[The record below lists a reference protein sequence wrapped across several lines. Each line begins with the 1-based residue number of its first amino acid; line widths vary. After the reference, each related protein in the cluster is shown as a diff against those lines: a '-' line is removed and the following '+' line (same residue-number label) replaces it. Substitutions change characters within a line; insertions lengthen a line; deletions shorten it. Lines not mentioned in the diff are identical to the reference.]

1 MGNGYSPLHRSDY
14 SEALDSRPQACQA
27 EAMQHRL
34 VGRTAELRRLR
45 HALGRGSLQ
54 GAVIAGPAGVGKTRL
69 MREWLAS
76 LSKHRCAVRVSGTAA
91 AARIPFGAFAQ
102 LLPEHF
108 DAETSPL
115 EVLRAASTA
124 ITERDPDGRGLVV
137 AVDDAHLLDDGSATL
152 VHQLVELEQ
161 VFVALTVRTGE
172 PAPDPIVTVGKDDR
186 TEWVE
191 LAELT
196 PASTK
201 ALVEQVLGGPI
212 ETVTM
217 RQLWERTGGNPLFVT
232 ELVRGGLEAGSLVL
246 EGGAWRAHDRLT
258 VPTRLHEVL
267 AGRIRGLPEQS
278 RSVLSLLA
286 AAESFELRLLA
297 DLAGRHALESLEDLG
312 LVSVVQDRR
321 RHFVAVAHPLYAE
334 VARAETPPIA
344 AQGVSAD
351 LARAIKK
358 PGLRRRDDLLRW
370 AAWQLEAGEPAEPAD
385 LVEAARRAKAA
396 LDPQL
401 AERCA
406 EAALVGGG
414 GFEAR
419 LLHAEAIAAQGRTD
433 DAHGHFEQLAR
444 EAGDDQTRAQVA
456 LAHATS
462 LLFHAGNK
470 RAIEVLD
477 AASEAVSDAAWRDE
491 LEAML
496 VFAAAYLGELP
507 RAIDEG
513 GRLMSRLA
521 EGTAAVIRAA
531 VIHTYALVLMGRY
544 ETSANLIDQ
553 GLQTTE
559 QAGAAFP
566 IGEHLLQLNRVVGL
580 ETSGRIREAEQLV
593 RTQYQ
598 RAIASDTVDLRG
610 LLANNLGLALCFRG
624 DLEGFVLHLD
634 EALDALRER
643 DPVGVLPMALSF
655 AALAHAMNGG
665 LKSARQLLAEYD
677 AHIAGRTP
685 AFGENWRHRVDAWL
699 HPEGL
704 GEEAARLALHAG
716 EIARREHQIAFGA
729 LALHDAVRFGHPH
742 FVMEPLEEFASVAE
756 GTLIPAFAEHARVLH
771 ERDTARL
778 EDLSRRFEQMGADL
792 HAAEA
797 AAQASHLH
805 SRAGAHD
812 RARATRALALK
823 LAGNG
828 TRCRTLWRWIE
839 PPGSLTPRELEVARL
854 AATGM
859 PDRDIADKLI
869 ISPRTVG
876 NHLTAAY
883 AKLGVEGRTELR
895 PLITGEAD

>member
-1 MGNGYSPLHRSDY
+1 M
-14 SEALDSRPQACQA
+14 SR
-27 EAMQHRL
+27 RL

-45 HALGRGSLQ
+45 RAFGRGGVH
-54 GAVIAGPAGVGKTRL
+54 GAVIAGRAGVGKTRL
-69 MREWLAS
+69 VREWLTGIDGR
-76 LSKHRCAVRVSGTAA
+76 HPTVTVSGTAG

-108 DAETSPL
+108 DAEASPL

-137 AVDDAHLLDDGSATL
+137 AVDDAHLLDNGSATL

-161 VFVALTVRTGE
+161 VFVALTIRTGE

-191 LAELT
+191 LERLIPAE
-196 PASTK
+196 TK
-201 ALVEQVLGGPI
+201 ALAEQILGGPI
-212 ETVTM
+212 EPVTM

-232 ELVRGGLEAGSLVL
+232 ELVRGGLEARTLVL
-246 EGGAWRAHDRLT
+246 EGGTWRAHDRLT

-267 AGRIRGLPEQS
+267 AARIRGLPERT
-278 RSVLSLLA
+278 RSALLLLA

-297 DLAGRHALESLEDLG
+297 DLAGRQALESLEDLG
-312 LVSVVQDRR
+312 LISVVQDRR
-321 RHFVAVAHPLYAE
+321 RCSLAVVHPLYAE

-344 AQGVSAD
+344 ARGVASD

-358 PGLRRRDDLLRW
+358 PGLRRRGDLLRW

-396 LDPQL
+396 LDPRL

-406 EAALVGGG
+406 EAAVAGGG

-433 DAHGHFEQLAR
+433 DAHGQFEQLAL
-444 EAGDDQTRAQVA
+444 EATDDQARAQVA

-462 LLFHAGNK
+462 LLFHAGDK

-477 AASEAVSDAAWRDE
+477 AASETVSVAAWQDE

-513 GRLMSRLA
+513 RRLMSRLA
-521 EGTAAVIRAA
+521 QGTPAVIRAA

-544 ETSANLIDQ
+544 ETSAHLIDR

-566 IGEHLLQLNRVVGL
+566 IGEHLLQVNRVFGL

-593 RTQYQ
+593 RTQYEQ
-598 RAIASDTVDLRG
+598 AIASDTLDLRG

-624 DLEGFVLHLD
+624 DLEGFVRHLD

-643 DPVGVLPMALSF
+643 DPVGVFPIALSL
-655 AALAHAMNGG
+655 AALAHAMNGD
-665 LKSARQLLAEYD
+665 LTSARQLLAEYD
-677 AHIAGRTP
+677 AHIAGRIP

-704 GEEAARLALHAG
+704 GEEAARAALHAG
-716 EIARREHQIAFGA
+716 EIARGEHQIAFGA
-729 LALHDAVRFGHPH
+729 LALHDAVRFGYPH
-742 FVMEPLEEFASVAE
+742 FVMDPLEEFASVAE
-756 GTLIPAFAEHARVLH
+756 GTLLPAFAEHAHALH
-771 ERDTARL
+771 ERDTAGL

-792 HAAEA
+792 YAAEA

-805 SRAGAHD
+805 SQADAHD
-812 RARATRALALK
+812 RARATRGRALK
-823 LAGNG
+823 LAQNS

-839 PPGSLTPRELEVARL
+839 PPGSLTPRELEIARL

-859 PDRDIADKLI
+859 PDRDIADRLT

-876 NHLTAAY
+876 NHLSAVY

>member
-1 MGNGYSPLHRSDY
+1 MSW
-14 SEALDSRPQACQA
+14 
-27 EAMQHRL
+27 RL

-45 HALGRGSLQ
+45 RAFGRGGVH
-54 GAVIAGPAGVGKTRL
+54 GAVIAGRTGVGKTRL
-69 MREWLAS
+69 VREWLTGIEGR
-76 LSKHRCAVRVSGTAA
+76 HPTVTVSGTAA

-108 DAETSPL
+108 DAAASPL
-115 EVLRAASTA
+115 EVLRAASMA
-124 ITERDPDGRGLVV
+124 ITERDPDRRGLVV

-152 VHQLVELEQ
+152 VHQLVELEP
-161 VFVALTVRTGE
+161 VFVALTMRTGE

-191 LAELT
+191 LEELT

-201 ALVEQVLGGPI
+201 ALAEQMLGGHIDP
-212 ETVTM
+212 VTM

-232 ELVRGGLEAGSLVL
+232 ELVRGGLETGTLVL
-246 EGGAWRAHDRLT
+246 EGGMWRARVRLT

-267 AGRIRGLPEQS
+267 GARIRELPEQS
-278 RSVLSLLA
+278 RSALALLA
-286 AAESFELRLLA
+286 AAENFELRLLV
-297 DLAGRHALESLEDLG
+297 DVAGRQALETLEDLG
-312 LVSVVQDRR
+312 LVSMVQDRR
-321 RHFVAVAHPLYAE
+321 RCFLGVAHPLYAE

-344 AQGVSAD
+344 AQGVAAD

-370 AAWQLEAGEPAEPAD
+370 AAWQLEAGEPADPAD

-406 EAALVGGG
+406 EAAVAGGG

-419 LLHAEAIAAQGRTD
+419 LLRAEAIAAQGRSD
-433 DAHGHFEQLAR
+433 DAHGQFEQLAL
-444 EAGDDQTRAQVA
+444 EATEDQTRAQVA
-456 LAHATS
+456 LAHTTS
-462 LLFHAGNK
+462 LVFHAGDK
-470 RAIEVLD
+470 RAIEILD
-477 AASEAVSDAAWRDE
+477 TASEAVSDAVWRDE

-496 VFAAAYLGELP
+496 VFSAAYLGELP

-521 EGTAAVIRAA
+521 EGTPAVLRTA

-544 ETSANLIDQ
+544 ETSANLIDR
-553 GLQTTE
+553 GLRATE

-566 IGEHLLQLNRVVGL
+566 VGEHLLKLNRVLGL
-580 ETSGRIREAEQLV
+580 KTSGRIREAEQFV
-593 RTQYQ
+593 RTQYEQ
-598 RAIASDTVDLRG
+598 AIASNIVDLHG
-610 LLANNLGLALCFRG
+610 LLATNLGFALCFRG
-624 DLEGFVLHLD
+624 DVEGFVRHLD
-634 EALDALRER
+634 EAVAALRKR
-643 DPVGVLPMALSF
+643 DPVGVFPIALSL
-655 AALAHAMNGG
+655 AALAHAMNGD
-665 LKSARQLLAEYD
+665 LTYARQLLVEYD

-704 GEEAARLALHAG
+704 GEDAARLALRAG
-716 EIARREHQIAFGA
+716 DIARREHQIAYGA

-742 FVMEPLEEFASVAE
+742 LVMDPLEEFASVAE
-756 GTLIPAFAEHARVLH
+756 GTLIPAFAEHAHALQ

-792 HAAEA
+792 YAAET
-797 AAQASHLH
+797 AAQASHLYLQ
-805 SRAGAHD
+805 AGAHD
-812 RARATRALALK
+812 RARATRARALK
-823 LAGNG
+823 LAQNS

-839 PPGSLTPRELEVARL
+839 PPGSLTPRELEIARL

-859 PDRDIADKLI
+859 SDRDIADKLI

-876 NHLTAAY
+876 NHLTSAY
-883 AKLGVEGRTELR
+883 AKLGVEGRTELP
-895 PLITGEAD
+895 PLIGGDLD